1 MKIALILLA
10 LALPALAA
18 DSPSAKLIKDI
29 EGSYEQRID
38 KPGKPGEKFEVDDR
52 IDLLRLDDDSV
63 YVHAGVTTPDGH
75 RCTIYGVASYEKGAL
90 VYRDPSP
97 PLSGDQCTL
106 SISVA
111 GDSLRVSDR
120 LAPKG
125 PSTCRALC
133 TARGSLGDY
142 SVPLARR
149 EKIANPAKLKGSRE
163 YAKAIKA
170 FEEMQR

>member
-1 MKIALILLA
+1 MKLALILLA
-10 LALPALAA
+10 LALPAVAA

-29 EGSYEQRID
+29 EGAYEQRID
-38 KPGKPGEKFEVDDR
+38 KPGKPGDKFEVEDR
-52 IDLLRLDDDSV
+52 IELLRLNDDSA
-63 YVHAGVTTPDGH
+63 YVHASLTTPEGH
-75 RCTIYGVASYEKGAL
+75 RCTVFGVASYEKGAL

-106 SISVA
+106 SVSLA
-111 GDSLRVSDR
+111 GDSLRITDR
-120 LAPKG
+120 IAPKG

-133 TARGSLGDY
+133 TTRSNLGDY

-149 EKIANPAKLKGSRE
+149 EKIGNAAKVKASRE